1 MDPFSQSLVQI
12 TAAFDRLKI
21 RYAIG
26 GSVASSA
33 RSVWR
38 STQDVD
44 LIAAIHPAQADGLVR
59 ALGSDWYA
67 DAEEIRRSLQAGRA
81 FNVIQI
87 STSTKV
93 DIFPAAE
100 DFHQSQ
106 LDRAT
111 VVPLGLAVVP
121 CLVTTAEDI
130 LLAKLRWYRD
140 GGEVSER
147 QWNDIGRIIAIN
159 PNLDWEYVKS
169 WAGRLRVEDLL
180 DRAIADVN
188 SDQPL

>member
-1 MDPFSQSLVQI
+1 MDPFSQTLVQI

-21 RYAIG
+21 RYAVG

-44 LIAAIHPAQADGLVR
+44 LVAAIHPAQVDGLVR

-67 DAEEIRRSLQAGRA
+67 DADEMRRSLEAGRA
-81 FNVIQI
+81 FNLIQI

-100 DFHQSQ
+100 EFHQSQ
-106 LDRAT
+106 LNRAT
-111 VVPLGLAVVP
+111 VVPLGMAVVP
-121 CLVTTAEDI
+121 CMVTTAEDI

-147 QWNDIGRIIAIN
+147 QWDDIGRIISIN
-159 PNLDWEYVKS
+159 PTLDWEYVS
-169 WAGRLRVEDLL
+169 
-180 DRAIADVN
+180 
-188 SDQPL
+188 S

>member
-1 MDPFSQSLVQI
+1 MDPFSQTLSQI

-44 LIAAIHPAQADGLVR
+44 LIAAIHPALVDGLVR
-59 ALGSDWYA
+59 ALGTDWYA
-67 DAEEIRRSLQAGRA
+67 DADEIRRSLQAGRA

-93 DIFPAAE
+93 DVFPAAE

-111 VVPLGLAVVP
+111 MVPLRMGKVP
-121 CLVTTAEDI
+121 CVVTTAEDI

-147 QWNDIGRIIAIN
+147 QWNDIGSVIAIN
-159 PNLDWEYVKS
+159 PNLDWEYVNL
-169 WAGRLRVEDLL
+169 WAARLGVTSLLERARAEVEK
-180 DRAIADVN
+180 
-188 SDQPL
+188 

>member
-1 MDPFSQSLVQI
+1 MEKDSRTMDPFSQTLVQI

-21 RYAIG
+21 RYAVG

-44 LIAAIHPAQADGLVR
+44 LVAAIHPAQVDGLVR

-67 DAEEIRRSLQAGRA
+67 DADEMRRSLEAGRA
-81 FNVIQI
+81 FNLIQI

-100 DFHQSQ
+100 EFHQSQ
-106 LDRAT
+106 LNRAT
-111 VVPLGLAVVP
+111 VVPLGMAVVP
-121 CLVTTAEDI
+121 CMVTTAEDI

-147 QWNDIGRIIAIN
+147 QWDDIGRIISIN
-159 PNLDWEYVKS
+159 PTLDWEYVS
-169 WAGRLRVEDLL
+169 
-180 DRAIADVN
+180 
-188 SDQPL
+188 S

>member
-1 MDPFSQSLVQI
+1 MDPFSQTLSQI

-44 LIAAIHPAQADGLVR
+44 LIAAIHPALVDGLVR
-59 ALGSDWYA
+59 ALGTDWYA
-67 DAEEIRRSLQAGRA
+67 DADEIRRSLQAGRA

-87 STSTKV
+87 STATKV
-93 DIFPAAE
+93 DVFPAAE

-111 VVPLGLAVVP
+111 MVPLGMGKVP
-121 CLVTTAEDI
+121 CVVTTAEDI

-147 QWNDIGRIIAIN
+147 QWNDIGSVIAIN
-159 PNLDWEYVKS
+159 PNLDWEYVNL
-169 WAGRLRVEDLL
+169 WAARLHVADLL
-180 DRAIADVN
+180 ARARVDVEK
-188 SDQPL
+188 

>member
-1 MDPFSQSLVQI
+1 MDPFSQTLSQI

-44 LIAAIHPAQADGLVR
+44 LIAAIHPALVDGLVR
-59 ALGSDWYA
+59 ALGTDWYA
-67 DAEEIRRSLQAGRA
+67 DADEIRRSLQAGRA

-93 DIFPAAE
+93 DVFPAAE

-111 VVPLGLAVVP
+111 MVPLGMGKVP
-121 CLVTTAEDI
+121 CVVTTAEDI

-140 GGEVSER
+140 GGEASER
-147 QWNDIGRIIAIN
+147 QWNDIGSVIAIN
-159 PNLDWEYVKS
+159 PNLDWEYVNL
-169 WAGRLRVEDLL
+169 WAARLGVTSLLERARAEVEK
-180 DRAIADVN
+180 
-188 SDQPL
+188 